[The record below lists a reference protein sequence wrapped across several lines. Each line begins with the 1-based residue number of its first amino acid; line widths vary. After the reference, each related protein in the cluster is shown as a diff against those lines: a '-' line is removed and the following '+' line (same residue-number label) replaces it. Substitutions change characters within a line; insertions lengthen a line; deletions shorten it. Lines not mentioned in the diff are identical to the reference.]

1 MSQLTFAE
9 AEYAIKKRKT
19 RRELFLEKLEVLLPW
34 KQLEALIAKHYARGG
49 MGRPPYPLSTM
60 LRVHAMQLVYNLSDP
75 AMEDAL
81 YEIES
86 MPPSSPPRAQPR
98 TRTARVI
105 RKCIRSKKAT
115 NGTSA

>member
-19 RRELFLEKLEVLLPW
+19 RRELFLEKLEKLENLLLW
-34 KQLEALIAKHYARGG
+34 KRLEASIIKHYARGG
-49 MGRPPYPLSTM
+49 VGRSPYALSTM
-60 LRVHAMQLVYNLSDP
+60 LRVHIMQLVYNLSDP

-86 MPPSSPPRAQPR
+86 IHRFSG
-98 TRTARVI
+98 I
-105 RKCIRSKKAT
+105 RLV
-115 NGTSA
+115 